1 MPVQDDARER
11 ELVRMFNLIWERSH
25 QRSGVDAYLDV
36 AVDNRHFRIEVEV
49 KSTTGTSVS
58 TARDVGI
65 EHIGKWRKKFFVI
78 GFYTKEAQPELRQCL
93 CLSPADM
100 EPWIAS
106 IESRIAVDFK
116 LAQIASSKLT
126 MDDLFLLIGEKT
138 HYTIEDAKELHKRQ
152 WNAAQYREARDVS
165 IGRRKLISPG
175 RMLQILQLRSQYIA
189 ERGATLN
196 NPHIEKTFLKSF
208 FGTVREVSESNWA
221 AAVRQLAVN
230 FIRSNPRHAA
240 AVESIDPQPTSGA
253 V

>member
-36 AVDNRHFRIEVEV
+36 IVDGRCFRIEVEV

-78 GFYTKEAQPELRQCL
+78 GFYSKEAQPELRQCL

-100 EPWIAS
+100 ELWIAS
-106 IESRIAVDFK
+106 IESRIAIDFK
-116 LAQIASSKLT
+116 LAQIASSKLS
-126 MDDLFLLIGEKT
+126 MEDLFSVIGEKP
-138 HYTIEDAKELHKRQ
+138 HYSLQDAKALHKRQ
-152 WNAAQYREARDVS
+152 WNAAQYREAQDVS
-165 IGRRKLISPG
+165 VGRKKFISPN
-175 RMLQILQLRSQYIA
+175 RMLQILQLRSQYIS

-196 NPHIEKTFLKSF
+196 NPHIEKSFLKSF

-221 AAVRQLAVN
+221 AAVRQLAED
-230 FIRSNPRHAA
+230 FIHTNPGHPA
-240 AVESIDPQPTSGA
+240 AVENLSALHTNGA
-253 V
+253 A